1 MEKQLSEK
9 LPRVE
14 VVDALRGFAVMAIL
28 LVHSLEHFIF
38 PVYPV
43 DQPAWLN
50 ILNDGVF
57 NVTFTLLAGK
67 SYAIFALLFGF
78 TFYIQSANQ
87 QRKGKD
93 FGYRFLWRLLLLVA
107 FATLNAA
114 FFPAGDV
121 LLLFSVVGIVL
132 FVVRKWSDCA
142 ILVTAILFLLQPVE
156 WYHYI
161 VGLFDPSHTL
171 PDWGVGAMYK
181 EVAEYTKE
189 GNLWEFLGK
198 NMTFGQKASL
208 YWALGAGRFWQT
220 AGLFL
225 MGLYIGRKQ
234 LFVTSEK
241 HTRFWV
247 KALIISAIAFA
258 PLFQLKELIM
268 ASDSELIRQTAGTA
282 FDMWQKFA
290 FTFVLVASFVLLYQ
304 RNRFKDFV
312 SNLRYYGKM
321 SLTNYITQ
329 SIAGAIIY
337 FPFGLYLAVG
347 QAANIIGVMLAAPVS
362 NRIGKKKTYMWSMIC
377 ATLLSI
383 VFYWLDRDDIALIFT
398 FQVLI
403 SICAGSIFPLLWSM
417 YADCADYSELK
428 TGNRAT
434 GLIFSSS
441 SMSQKFGWAIGSAV
455 TGWLLAYFGFRANA
469 VQNEQAIQGIKMF
482 LSFLPAVG
490 TVLSVAFISLYPL
503 SEKKMKE
510 ITEELEERRRN

>member
-50 ILNDGVF
+50 ILNDWVF

-171 PDWGVGAMYK
+171 PDWGVGRCIK
-181 EVAEYTKE
+181 KWRNIPKR
-189 GNLWEFLGK
+189 GICG
-198 NMTFGQKASL
+198 S
-208 YWALGAGRFWQT
+208 
-220 AGLFL
+220 
-225 MGLYIGRKQ
+225 
-234 LFVTSEK
+234 
-241 HTRFWV
+241 FWV
-247 KALIISAIAFA
+247 
-258 PLFQLKELIM
+258 
-268 ASDSELIRQTAGTA
+268 
-282 FDMWQKFA
+282 
-290 FTFVLVASFVLLYQ
+290 
-304 RNRFKDFV
+304 
-312 SNLRYYGKM
+312 
-321 SLTNYITQ
+321 
-329 SIAGAIIY
+329 
-337 FPFGLYLAVG
+337 
-347 QAANIIGVMLAAPVS
+347 
-362 NRIGKKKTYMWSMIC
+362 RI
-377 ATLLSI
+377 
-383 VFYWLDRDDIALIFT
+383 
-398 FQVLI
+398 
-403 SICAGSIFPLLWSM
+403 
-417 YADCADYSELK
+417 
-428 TGNRAT
+428 
-434 GLIFSSS
+434 
-441 SMSQKFGWAIGSAV
+441 
-455 TGWLLAYFGFRANA
+455 
-469 VQNEQAIQGIKMF
+469 
-482 LSFLPAVG
+482 
-490 TVLSVAFISLYPL
+490 
-503 SEKKMKE
+503 
-510 ITEELEERRRN
+510 